1 MNKLTK
7 LGLTAVAGSLVAS
20 SAYAGALDVSGSAKF
35 TYKSQDEDE
44 VTGNSFSMNQK
55 IYFSGGGELD
65 NGMSVS
71 YGHTMATNAFSSQVV
86 ALDMGDAGTLGMS
99 NSGAVG
105 GMLAYQSVIPHSGEQ
120 VWDDMNNND
129 NGITSWNNLSDT
141 NLIYYTNSV
150 GDIGVN
156 LAYNNRGKNGSS
168 DHHGVATYSGVDG
181 LTLGAGMGTQSGN
194 TDTDMTTLFA
204 KYTMGSITAA
214 YQRTELDLSG
224 SASDEES
231 DSIGVGFAV
240 NENLSVSVGRTE
252 VDLGPG
258 KTDEEST
265 GVSASYTM
273 GSMSITAIS
282 NSQDDVG
289 GTGAAKDSY
298 KEVTIG
304 FAF

>member
-55 IYFSGGGELD
+55 ISFSGGGELD

-71 YGHTMATNAFSSQVV
+71 YGHTMASNAFSSQVV
-86 ALDMGDAGTLGMS
+86 SIDMGDSGVIGLS
-99 NSGAVG
+99 NSGANT
-105 GMLAYQSVIPHSGEQ
+105 GMIAYQSVVPQSGEQ
-120 VWDDMNNND
+120 VWDDMNSND
-129 NGITSWNNLSDT
+129 NGITSFNNLSET
-141 NLIYYTNSV
+141 NTIFYTNTF
-150 GDIGVN
+150 GDIDAN
-156 LAYNNRGKNGSS
+156 LAYNNRGLNGSS
-168 DHHGVATYSGVDG
+168 DHHGVLVYNGIDS
-181 LTLGAGMGTQSGN
+181 LMLGAGMGTQSGN
-194 TDTDMTTLFA
+194 TDTDMTTFFA
-204 KYTMGSITAA
+204 KYTMGAITAGV
-214 YQRTELDLSG
+214 QRTELDHSST
-224 SASDEES
+224 SADEES
-231 DSIGVGFAV
+231 DQFGLAFAV
-240 NENLSVSVGRTE
+240 NENLSVSVGRTD

-282 NSQDDVG
+282 NTQDDVG
-289 GTGAAKDSY
+289 GTAGAEDSY

>member
-1 MNKLTK
+1 
-7 LGLTAVAGSLVAS
+7 
-20 SAYAGALDVSGSAKF
+20 
-35 TYKSQDEDE
+35 
-44 VTGNSFSMNQK
+44 
-55 IYFSGGGELD
+55 
-65 NGMSVS
+65 
-71 YGHTMATNAFSSQVV
+71 
-86 ALDMGDAGTLGMS
+86 MS

-282 NSQDDVG
+282 NQQDDVG
-289 GTGAAKDSY
+289 GSAGAKDRY
-298 KEVTIG
+298 KEITVG